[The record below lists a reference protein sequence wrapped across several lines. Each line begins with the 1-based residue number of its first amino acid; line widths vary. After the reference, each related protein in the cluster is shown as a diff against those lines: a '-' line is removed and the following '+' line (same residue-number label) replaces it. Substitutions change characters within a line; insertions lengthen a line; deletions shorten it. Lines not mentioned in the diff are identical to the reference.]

1 MYRVFIQVYRS
12 RSHWDIILCSMPS
25 VIYHISV
32 TIDVRLNYNE
42 IFNEN
47 KIKPLEPTFFMQLH
61 KLHITSHK
69 CDLFA
74 SCCVSVIGS
83 EKIGRQSSYFS
94 TEIVSHTLTSL
105 WGIYSKEKR
114 TVLHASTHFP
124 SLKHNWLSVIQIARE
139 RLKRWSIF

>member
-32 TIDVRLNYNE
+32 TIDVILNYNE
-42 IFNEN
+42 IFTEN
-47 KIKPLEPTFFMQLH
+47 KIKPLEPTYFMHLH

-74 SCCVSVIGS
+74 CCCVSVIRR
-83 EKIGRQSSYFS
+83 ENQEAKLLFFNRDCLP
-94 TEIVSHTLTSL
+94 LTD
-105 WGIYSKEKR
+105 IFMRNIQQRKEDFLYTQAR
-114 TVLHASTHFP
+114 TFP
-124 SLKHNWLSVIQIARE
+124 SLKHVIG
-139 RLKRWSIF
+139 